1 MNLLIIK
8 NLSFSIMGKK
18 LPENNRQKRKQ
29 KREKR
34 RNIKQLPREHWK
46 FKNSSLNKNSISK
59 KINKNNKKPEKEEE
73 IKYIET
79 ENKLFISK
87 DYYDVKEE
95 DNDILNWDK
104 EDDQK
109 FENEKISE
117 DIFDK
122 MNTVNKKII
131 NQKIIEA
138 YKLVGEVLRTY
149 TSGKLPKAFNILSS
163 TEDWED
169 LINIT
174 EPYNWSP
181 QAMYEAVVL
190 FSSSEILMCCTFYE
204 KYLVPAIRNDIKKNK
219 KLNIHYYNCL
229 KRALFKPS
237 AFFKGIILPMSKTL
251 SSKEA
256 SIIGSI
262 LRKCSIPNNHASAA
276 LVKLMEICKNE
287 KKGISLGA
295 LYFMRLLLMKKYA
308 FPKEVKEK
316 LVNFFFSYYD
326 CVKEKLPVLWH
337 QAFLCFVQHY
347 KLDLSDFERSKLKEL
362 NNRIGHHLISIE
374 ISKELSFNKQQI
386 VEKEKDKTKMNIE

>member
-1 MNLLIIK
+1 MA
-8 NLSFSIMGKK
+8 KK
-18 LPENNRQKRKQ
+18 TNANNKQKRRP

-34 RNIKQLPREHWK
+34 RNVKLAPREHWK
-46 FKNSSLNKNSISK
+46 FKNGHINKKVLSK
-59 KINKNNKKPEKEEE
+59 KEEKLLSAQKNLKKSEKEEEE
-73 IKYIET
+73 IKYLET
-79 ENKLFISK
+79 ENKLFINK
-87 DYYDVKEE
+87 DYYEVKET

-104 EDDQK
+104 ED
-109 FENEKISE
+109 EKNFGNDKSN
-117 DIFDK
+117 DIFAQ

-131 NQKIIEA
+131 NQKIVEA

-149 TSGKLPKAFNILSS
+149 TSGKLPKAFNILPS

-174 EPYNWSP
+174 EPYNWTP
-181 QAMYEAVVL
+181 QAMYEAIIQ
-190 FSSSEILMCCTFYE
+190 FSSAEVLMTYTFYE

-251 SSKEA
+251 SAKEA

-276 LVKLMEICKNE
+276 LVKLMEICQNDKN
-287 KKGISLGA
+287 GISVGA
-295 LYFMRLLLMKKYA
+295 LFFMRLLLVKKYA

-316 LVNFFFSYYD
+316 LVNFFLGYYD
-326 CVKEKLPVLWH
+326 FDKEKLPVLWH

-347 KLDLSDFERSKLKEL
+347 KLDLTENEKNKLKEL
-362 NNRIGHHLISIE
+362 NNRVGHHIISSE
-374 ISKELSFNKQQI
+374 ISKELSFSRQQNQENNKNNDKGKMQI
-386 VEKEKDKTKMNIE
+386 E

>member
-1 MNLLIIK
+1 MA
-8 NLSFSIMGKK
+8 KK
-18 LPENNRQKRKQ
+18 LTANNRQKRKT

-34 RNIKQLPREHWK
+34 RNVKQLPREHWK
-46 FKNSSLNKNSISK
+46 FKNSHINKKALSK
-59 KINKNNKKPEKEEE
+59 KMKKLNPKKNTISEKDEEE

-79 ENKLFISK
+79 ENKLFINK
-87 DYYDVKEE
+87 DYYDVKET
-95 DNDILNWDK
+95 DKDILNWDK
-104 EDDQK
+104 EDEQK
-109 FENEKISE
+109 LGNDKISN

-131 NQKIIEA
+131 NQKIVDA

-174 EPYNWSP
+174 EPYNWTP
-181 QAMYEAVVL
+181 QAMYEAVIQ
-190 FSSSEILMCCTFYE
+190 FSSSEILMSYTFYE

-251 SSKEA
+251 SAKEA

-262 LRKCSIPNNHASAA
+262 LKKCSIPNNHASAA
-276 LVKLMEICKNE
+276 LVKLIEICKND
-287 KKGISLGA
+287 KMGISLGA
-295 LYFMRLLLMKKYA
+295 LFFMRLLLVKKYA
-308 FPKEVKEK
+308 FPTEVKEK
-316 LVNFFFSYYD
+316 LVNFFLGYYD
-326 CVKEKLPVLWH
+326 FDKEKLPVLWH
-337 QAFLCFVQHY
+337 QTFLYFVQHY
-347 KLDLSDFERSKLKEL
+347 KLDLNDIEKNKLKEL
-362 NNRIGHHLISIE
+362 NNRVGHHLISSE
-374 ISKELSFNKQQI
+374 ISRELSFNDKNKGKMQI
-386 VEKEKDKTKMNIE
+386 D

>member
-181 QAMYEAVVL
+181 QAMYEAVIL

-204 KYLVPAIRNDIKKNK
+204 KYLVPAIRNDIKK
-219 KLNIHYYNCL
+219 I
-229 KRALFKPS
+229 
-237 AFFKGIILPMSKTL
+237 
-251 SSKEA
+251 
-256 SIIGSI
+256 
-262 LRKCSIPNNHASAA
+262 
-276 LVKLMEICKNE
+276 KN
-287 KKGISLGA
+287 
-295 LYFMRLLLMKKYA
+295 
-308 FPKEVKEK
+308 
-316 LVNFFFSYYD
+316 
-326 CVKEKLPVLWH
+326 
-337 QAFLCFVQHY
+337 
-347 KLDLSDFERSKLKEL
+347 
-362 NNRIGHHLISIE
+362 
-374 ISKELSFNKQQI
+374 
-386 VEKEKDKTKMNIE
+386 

>member
-1 MNLLIIK
+1 MA
-8 NLSFSIMGKK
+8 KK
-18 LPENNRQKRKQ
+18 LTTNNRQKRKT

-34 RNIKQLPREHWK
+34 RNVKQLPREHWK
-46 FKNSSLNKNSISK
+46 FKNSHINKKALSK
-59 KINKNNKKPEKEEE
+59 KMKKLNPKKNTISEKDEEE

-79 ENKLFISK
+79 ENKLFINK
-87 DYYDVKEE
+87 DYYDVKET
-95 DNDILNWDK
+95 DKDILNWDK
-104 EDDQK
+104 EDEQK
-109 FENEKISE
+109 LGNDKISN

-131 NQKIIEA
+131 NQKIVDA

-174 EPYNWSP
+174 EPYNWTP
-181 QAMYEAVVL
+181 QAMYEAVIQ
-190 FSSSEILMCCTFYE
+190 FSSSEILMSYTFYE

-251 SSKEA
+251 SAKEA

-262 LRKCSIPNNHASAA
+262 LKKCSIPNNHASAA
-276 LVKLMEICKNE
+276 LVKLIEICKND
-287 KKGISLGA
+287 KMGISLGA
-295 LYFMRLLLMKKYA
+295 LFFMRLLLVKKYA
-308 FPKEVKEK
+308 FPTEVKEK
-316 LVNFFFSYYD
+316 LVNFFLGYYD
-326 CVKEKLPVLWH
+326 FDKEKLPVLWH
-337 QAFLCFVQHY
+337 QTFLYFVQHY
-347 KLDLSDFERSKLKEL
+347 KLDLNDIEKNKLKEL
-362 NNRIGHHLISIE
+362 NNRVGHHLISSE
-374 ISKELSFNKQQI
+374 ISRELSFNRQNSENDKNKGKMQI
-386 VEKEKDKTKMNIE
+386 D